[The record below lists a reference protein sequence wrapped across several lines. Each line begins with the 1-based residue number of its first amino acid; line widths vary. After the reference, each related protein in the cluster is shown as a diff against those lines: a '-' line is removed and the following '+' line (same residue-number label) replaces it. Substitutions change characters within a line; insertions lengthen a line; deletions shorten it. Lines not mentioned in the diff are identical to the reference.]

1 MGTTVMECPPSQ
13 PNSRSTWNGF
23 AASSAASA
31 EVTRRSPN
39 HPAAIPELS
48 PLLSGLSAFSA
59 VRLLV
64 YAELPRKVRPR
75 RQPLGSLQLGELRAS
90 TREEALH
97 LLQQGLRAL
106 GVDPRAGEHERDVRQ
121 VFAIADGP
129 GAAGTRNRRE
139 LRRRPLGEIR
149 TRKLHHGP
157 FGSGGAKEIEIGA
170 AHCRGVATF
179 SAMLP

>member
-13 PNSRSTWNGF
+13 RLFCCPTG
-23 AASSAASA
+23 
-31 EVTRRSPN
+31 EVTRRRPI

-97 LLQQGLRAL
+97 LVELEQSSQRGQLAN
-106 GVDPRAGEHERDVRQ
+106 
-121 VFAIADGP
+121 DGSFE
-129 GAAGTRNRRE
+129 A
-139 LRRRPLGEIR
+139 
-149 TRKLHHGP
+149 
-157 FGSGGAKEIEIGA
+157 SGNG
-170 AHCRGVATF
+170 H
-179 SAMLP
+179 